1 MTERARC
8 VGQIPD
14 VDSWMA
20 ATAEHRAVEAVPL
33 PLGARSDADLP
44 GRARELPGFFEAALT
59 CTGTDTD
66 AVSA

>member
-8 VGQIPD
+8 VGQIPE

-33 PLGARSDADLP
+33 PLGASSDADLI
-44 GRARELPGFFEAALT
+44 RHARELTGFFEAALT
-59 CTGTDTD
+59 CTDTDT
-66 AVSA
+66 ASA